1 MSIYFREGFER
12 AFGTFPLLGAELR
25 AATLA
30 AVDVGY
36 RAFDT
41 AQWYGN
47 EAALGAALQETGLPR
62 AELCIT
68 TKVAPDNYDA
78 ARFLPSVERSLKDL
92 RVDRVDV
99 LLLHWPPA
107 GGDVRPSLRL
117 LQQAHDRGL
126 AREVGISNYTV
137 RMMHEA
143 RATLDA
149 PVACNQVEFHPL
161 LDQELLLA
169 AAEATGIPLS
179 AYCAVARGKVCER
192 PELARIG
199 AVHGKTAVQVALRW
213 ILQKG
218 VAVTAMSTRPANI
231 RANFAI
237 LDFEL
242 APAEMRAIDA
252 MTAANCRIVGKAQVP
267 FAPEFD

>member
-30 AVDVGY
+30 AVDAGY

-47 EAALGAALQETGLPR
+47 EAALGAALQETGVPR
-62 AELCIT
+62 AEFCIT
-68 TKVAPDNYDA
+68 TKVAPDNFGA
-78 ARFLPSVERSLKDL
+78 ARFLPSVAQSLKDL
-92 RVDRVDV
+92 RVGQVDV

-107 GGDVRPSLRL
+107 SGDVRPSLHL
-117 LQQAHDRGL
+117 LRQAHERGM

-143 RATLDA
+143 RATLDL
-149 PVACNQVEFHPL
+149 PIACNQVEFHPL
-161 LDQELLLA
+161 LNQEPLLA

-179 AYCAVARGKVCER
+179 AYCAVARGRVRTR
-192 PELARIG
+192 PELVRIG
-199 AVHGKTAVQVALRW
+199 AGHGKTAVQVALRW

-231 RANFAI
+231 RANFDI
-237 LDFEL
+237 LDFAL
-242 APAEMRAIDA
+242 SPAEMRMIDA
-252 MTAANCRIVGKAQVP
+252 MTAENYRIVGKAQVP
-267 FAPEFD
+267 FAPDFD